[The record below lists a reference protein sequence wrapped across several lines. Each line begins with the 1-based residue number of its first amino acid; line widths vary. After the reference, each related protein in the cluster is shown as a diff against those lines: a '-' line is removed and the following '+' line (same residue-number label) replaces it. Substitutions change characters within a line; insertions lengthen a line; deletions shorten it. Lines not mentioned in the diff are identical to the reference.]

1 LQARFYFDAGSRARR
16 RGSFLCSA
24 KEKNP
29 KERRPEDLPAIA
41 GSLRFSRKPALA
53 QLATLK
59 QAQASSGFHCD
70 ARLRLREDNSKPQ
83 ATIYVGRVKRSVP
96 VGFKFYPSRS
106 THRVPEPIR
115 GIGAHLF
122 ERSSG
127 ARSRV
132 VRTPRI
138 GEERTGKAAKR
149 PCIFKPVSA
158 LGALLFGY
166 FLLGTQEKV
175 PRRRAREP
183 ASKSIAPARRSYRRN
198 KKNPSRLRS
207 APTVVKQ

>member
-106 THRVPEPIR
+106 THRLAPVPGGPHQNR
-115 GIGAHLF
+115 GGAQH
-122 ERSSG
+122 
-127 ARSRV
+127 
-132 VRTPRI
+132 
-138 GEERTGKAAKR
+138 AK
-149 PCIFKPVSA
+149 S
-158 LGALLFGY
+158 
-166 FLLGTQEKV
+166 
-175 PRRRAREP
+175 
-183 ASKSIAPARRSYRRN
+183 RRSN
-198 KKNPSRLRS
+198 AQKN
-207 APTVVKQ
+207 APQIPRVGPGHGVG

>member
-138 GEERTGKAAKR
+138 GEERRGPARAGECFGC
-149 PCIFKPVSA
+149 PFLWVLS
-158 LGALLFGY
+158 LGHARESTSPAGARARIKINRACKALL
-166 FLLGTQEKV
+166 QEKQEK
-175 PRRRAREP
+175 PFALE
-183 ASKSIAPARRSYRRN
+183 KRSY
-198 KKNPSRLRS
+198 SC
-207 APTVVKQ
+207 